1 MLALVEWLV
10 TLIILVLVIGI
21 LYYLLRRAMA
31 LVEVNP
37 KVQEGILLVVLLVI
51 VLFAIGF
58 ALSGNLKPLIQF
70 GGRVGSI
77 SPPARSA
84 GLFSFAV

>member
-1 MLALVEWLV
+1 
-10 TLIILVLVIGI
+10 
-21 LYYLLRRAMA
+21 
-31 LVEVNP
+31 
-37 KVQEGILLVVLLVI
+37 LLVI